1 MLRPAAL
8 LFSCVVLAACQTTNP
23 PSDVVFPAGA
33 APAAV
38 QAAPAAEPAPA
49 PQAEAAKPAAPA
61 RASRSQPAG
70 RAARAPDV
78 PAEPASTDDG
88 PMTVTKAR
96 EQCWMMS
103 ENDKAARGD
112 LDKKVKFVEACVDK
126 KMNAS
131 IGR

>member
-33 APAAV
+33 APAA
-38 QAAPAAEPAPA
+38 QAVPAAEPAPA
-49 PQAEAAKPAAPA
+49 AQAEAPKPAAPA
-61 RASRSQPAG
+61 RASRGQAAG

-78 PAEPASTDDG
+78 PAEPASSDDG

-112 LDKKVKFVEACVDK
+112 LDKKVKFVEACVDR